1 MSIKK
6 QEKRLANQEGMPLT
20 RRHFV
25 QASAALVSMPFFAQN
40 AQANLDKSLPIANID
55 EKPATVVATCST
67 FDCGGKCDIRAHV
80 KEGIVTRIT
89 TRPDADLDEQMP
101 IMRACVR
108 GRGYRK
114 FTYHADR
121 LKYPMKRVGKRGEG
135 KFERISW
142 DEATSLIAEN
152 VTRLTQQHGAASRFL
167 TVNTA
172 VTGGIFSGDTM
183 MKKLFNLT
191 GGYLPYY
198 HSVSLGNTAKVTPY
212 TYGVSKTG
220 SSLDTLADTPLV
232 ILWGHNPNE
241 TIFGHTNHYFQK
253 MKNNGTKFIV
263 VDPRYSDTAQSLADQ
278 WIPLLPTTDNALM
291 DAMMYVIVTENLH
304 DKAFIDKYVVGF
316 DEDHMP
322 EGVPANES
330 LMAYLLGK
338 KDGIAKTPEWATK
351 ITRVPA
357 NTIRQLARE
366 YAMTK
371 PAALIQGW
379 GPQRHICGERT
390 ARGST
395 LLAAITGNVGKKG
408 AWAAGYGGIGNR
420 QSIRGPNIGKN
431 PVTAQISI
439 MNWMQ
444 AVEDASKVTPEDGL
458 IGVDKLDSNI
468 KMIFSLA
475 GNYLVNQNPDVNA
488 AAKLLEDESKV
499 EFIVVSDLYMSPSA
513 KYADLVLPETSFLER
528 WNIGNTWGTGN
539 YFLLSE
545 KVVEPAFERRSDYEW
560 ISDVAEK
567 MGVKEAFTEG
577 RTEKEWIAY
586 LVNTNKERFKDRP
599 DFPTFDELLKTRRY
613 LFKDAPFVAF
623 EENIR
628 DPENHPFP
636 TPSGKIEIFS
646 KRLYDMN
653 NVDIPA
659 LSHYVP
665 AIEGPEDKL
674 TEKYPLQMLTWKGKN
689 RANIYTTVGSK
700 EKAEV
705 AQKLGANHVI
715 NYREKDFATEIPVLT
730 QGKGV
735 DVILDIIGGDYVE
748 KNYQV
753 AAKFGRVIQVGM
765 MKGAPKNLNM
775 MPLML
780 KRLIHTGST
789 MRSRTP
795 EEKTHIAQELKQQV
809 WPLIIKGQIKPI
821 INAVF
826 SLQEVAKAHQLM
838 ESGDLIGKVV
848 LEIDM
853 NKSLV

>member
-142 DEATSLIAEN
+142 DEATSLIADN

-689 RANIYTTVGSK
+689 RANSTQY
-700 EKAEV
+700 
-705 AQKLGANHVI
+705 AN
-715 NYREKDFATEIPVLT
+715 P
-730 QGKGV
+730 
-735 DVILDIIGGDYVE
+735 
-748 KNYQV
+748 
-753 AAKFGRVIQVGM
+753 
-765 MKGAPKNLNM
+765 
-775 MPLML
+775 
-780 KRLIHTGST
+780 
-789 MRSRTP
+789 
-795 EEKTHIAQELKQQV
+795 
-809 WPLIIKGQIKPI
+809 W
-821 INAVF
+821 
-826 SLQEVAKAHQLM
+826 LQEVQRQEMWINPIDAQNRGIKN
-838 ESGDLIGKVV
+838 GDMVRIYNDRGITQIPAELFLVWLVYRRGLGGLLIKTV
-848 LEIDM
+848 LIM
-853 NKSLV
+853 VGALTF